1 MISGFETALGE
12 ITLVL
17 FTTLAPTGALAVLIM
32 GIPIMCGRATE
43 REISR
48 INKYLC
54 IPLIVSMVG
63 LVASATHLG
72 NPANALYVFSSVG
85 TSPLSNEVFAAVV
98 FLALTGLYW
107 LYCFSEKPQWL
118 LLRIWYIAIALS
130 GVAFILSVGFAYSSR
145 TILTWNIW
153 QAPAAILCNALVGGP
168 LLALT
173 SYACAGCVLLSRR
186 REVRLLGVSVV
197 AMLVNAGIYALQIH
211 DVLLMSNSVI
221 AVSELVPGYWWA
233 LVAFVVFTA
242 AAQVLAWNMIKR
254 LPADPTESA
263 HMVASRENKTIIAG
277 LCLATAVCLLGIFVM
292 RFCFYLSHITVGLGV

>member
-1 MISGFETALGE
+1 MISGLETALGE

-32 GIPIMCGRATE
+32 GLPIICGRATE
-43 REISR
+43 REIAR

-98 FLALTGLYW
+98 FLAFTGLYW
-107 LYCFSEKPQWL
+107 LYSFSEKTHYT
-118 LLRIWYIAIALS
+118 LLRVWYIAIALS
-130 GVAFILSVGFAYSSR
+130 AVAFIMSVGFAYSSR
-145 TILTWNIW
+145 TIPTWDIW
-153 QAPAAILCNALVGGP
+153 QAPVAIMCNALVGGP

-173 SYACAGCVLLSRR
+173 SYACAGCELLNRR
-186 REVRLLGVSVV
+186 RGVRLLAVSVG
-197 AMLVNAGIYALQIH
+197 AMMVNTAVYALQIH
-211 DVLLMSNSVI
+211 DVLMMSNAVI
-221 AVSELVPGYWWA
+221 AVSDLVPAYWWA
-233 LVAFVVFTA
+233 LVAFVVLA
-242 AAQVLAWNMIKR
+242 AGAQVFAWNMIKR
-254 LPADPTESA
+254 LPKDPAASA
-263 HMVASRENKTIIAG
+263 QIVASRENKTIIAG
-277 LCLATAVCLLGIFVM
+277 LCLATAICLLGIFVM